1 MTTLSDERQAIRDA
15 IERRVTA
22 QRPFIQD
29 AHGRHYALVSRS
41 DVEASGG
48 TWTEEDALSLTR
60 GAP

>member
-1 MTTLSDERQAIRDA
+1 MTPLSDERQSIRDE

-48 TWTEEDALSLTR
+48 RWTEEDEQSVAQFR
-60 GAP
+60 